1 MIACCVGGKGAG
13 VRMWKVTGYQ
23 VFILKLSDLFVNVV
37 DLQPHS
43 ISLHVHKLFKN
54 FHSIWTL
61 VITLQFHD
69 IKPLCTRAVIL
80 RHQLAPG
87 LGFIVYIRLPYYL
100 FVRLD
105 GTIPSLVVGRLNLC
119 AWEVIPLFVYLLL
132 KFNSIP
138 IQRQAIITHN
148 VICNRKSSRGNTNLR
163 KSKGIFI

>member
-13 VRMWKVTGYQ
+13 VRMWRVTGYQ

-61 VITLQFHD
+61 VITSQFHD
-69 IKPLCTRAVIL
+69 IKPKGSYFEA
-80 RHQLAPG
+80 LASTMQAQSLLSIG
-87 LGFIVYIRLPYYL
+87 LPYYL
-100 FVRLD
+100 FVRLN
-105 GTIPSLVVGRLNLC
+105 GTIPGLVVGRLNLC